1 MWLNVGQDKQ
11 MQMARFKFA
20 DEAREA
26 EGMVALA
33 KRVRVICFA
42 DDTYEIAK
50 PGLKIL
56 DDLGIAYRV
65 LAEEGFDGACHAL
78 RNSNPAKV

>member
-1 MWLNVGQDKQ
+1 MRLSVGQDKQ
-11 MQMARFKFA
+11 MQMVRFKFA
-20 DEAREA
+20 EEAREA

-50 PGLKIL
+50 PSLRIL

-65 LAEEGFDGACHAL
+65 LVEEGFDGACHAL
-78 RNSNPAKV
+78 RNSDSAKV

>member
-1 MWLNVGQDKQ
+1 MRQDNRD
-11 MQMARFKFA
+11 MQMVRFKFA
-20 DEAREA
+20 DAAREA

-42 DDTYEIAK
+42 DDSYEMTK
-50 PGLKIL
+50 PSLRIL
-56 DDLGIAYRV
+56 DDLGITYRV

-78 RNSNPAKV
+78 RNSSAAKV